1 MTMAAKIFWSLILI
15 LLAQGSMA
23 QSAVNVNTD
32 SLSSADLD
40 LALHLDSLNI
50 AIGIFEEPE
59 SEFFPL
65 SDSPEVIQSR
75 LDSIQQAI
83 PLTYNERIHAFIN
96 YFTIK
101 DRDYTRM
108 VLSRTDRYFPLFEKY
123 LAQYNLPQELKYL
136 AIVESGLNPKAIS
149 RAQAVGLWQFMPAT
163 GRYFGLHN
171 NGYIDDRMDPEKS
184 TEAACKYLK
193 QLYTMFNDW
202 ELALAAYNS
211 GPGNVRKAIRRSG
224 YKKKFWEIYRYLPR
238 ETRSYLP
245 QFVAIAY
252 TINYAQAHNLSQ
264 VPEGSLLPHDTLA
277 VNHFL
282 NLATLANLTGT
293 TLEAVQKLNPSIL
306 HQVIPET
313 GKTYIVR
320 IPSSAKENLLAN
332 RAFVLDSASRVGKA
346 EAEALVKKITGNTYG
361 RERVTYFVK
370 SGDVLG
376 SIAEKHRVRVEDLK
390 KWNNLQG
397 TLIRA
402 GQKLNIWVI
411 PGTSS
416 AILTARKAPVKIN
429 PDTKVYTVQP
439 GDTLWDISRKFEG
452 LTIEKIKH
460 LNNLNSHSLQPGQT
474 LILD

>member
-1 MTMAAKIFWSLILI
+1 MVTKIYWSLVLLMFAAGTMAA
-15 LLAQGSMA
+15 
-23 QSAVNVNTD
+23 QSIDDVEAD
-32 SLSSADLD
+32 PLSAAELEFV
-40 LALHLDSLNI
+40 LHLDSLNI
-50 AIGIFEEPE
+50 AIGILEEPE
-59 SEFFPL
+59 SEYFPL
-65 SDSPEVIQSR
+65 SDSPEVVQAR
-75 LDSIQQAI
+75 LDSIKQTI
-83 PLTYNERIHAFIN
+83 PLTYNDRIHAFIN

-224 YKKKFWEIYRYLPR
+224 YKKKFWDIYRYLPR

-252 TINYAQAHNLSQ
+252 TINYAQAHNLTQ
-264 VPEGSLLPHDTLA
+264 APDVAPLLYDTLE

-282 NLATLANLTGT
+282 NLVTFANLTGT
-293 TLEAVQKLNPSIL
+293 TLQDIQRLNPSIL

-313 GKTYIVR
+313 GKNYIVR
-320 IPSSAKENLLAN
+320 IPLSAKQNLAVN
-332 RAFVLDSASRVGKA
+332 KASIMDSASRVGKA
-346 EAEALVKKITGNTYG
+346 EVEALVKKIAGGTYG
-361 RERVTYFVK
+361 RERMIYYVK

-376 SIAEKHRVRVEDLK
+376 SIAEKFRVRVDDLK
-390 KWNNLQG
+390 KWNNLSG
-397 TLIRA
+397 TLIRS
-402 GQKLNIWVI
+402 GQRLNIWVM

-416 AILTARKAPVKIN
+416 PTLATRKVPVKIN
-429 PDTKVYTVQP
+429 PDTKIYTVQP

-460 LNNLNSHSLQPGQT
+460 LNNLNGHSLQPGQT